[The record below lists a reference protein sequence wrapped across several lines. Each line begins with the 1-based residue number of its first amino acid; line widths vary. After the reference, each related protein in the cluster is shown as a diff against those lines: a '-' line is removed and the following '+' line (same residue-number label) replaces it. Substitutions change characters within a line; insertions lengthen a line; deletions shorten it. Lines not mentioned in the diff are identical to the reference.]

1 MRLRLTAV
9 AAALLF
15 LATGCGEDGSSSA
28 VAGEAATA
36 GASGDPT
43 TPTDPQTD
51 DPTDDPTEDP
61 TDGPTDGET
70 TAPGTELSYGDTAT
84 IALDAYDDS
93 PAIAEWTVT
102 GVEPGKD
109 PSTTFTPYRI
119 KVSLTAVTD
128 LSKTFLLPGFEF
140 EGLDSTGDDTIFN
153 VEPGC
158 ESEVDAS
165 TLEPGDTVELCI
177 PVMALEKGEL
187 TGVRYTGGDAYS
199 DRTGQPIVWKP

>member
-28 VAGEAATA
+28 VAGEPATA

-43 TPTDPQTD
+43 PTDPGTD
-51 DPTDDPTEDP
+51 DPTDDPTDE
-61 TDGPTDGET
+61 PTDGET
-70 TAPGTELSYGDTAT
+70 TAPGSELSYGDTAT
-84 IALDAYDDS
+84 IQLDTYTDE
-93 PAIAEWTVT
+93 PAVAEWTVI

-165 TLEPGDTVELCI
+165 TLKPGDTVELCI

>member
-1 MRLRLTAV
+1 MRLRPTAV

-15 LATGCGEDGSSSA
+15 LVAGCGDGSSSSA
-28 VAGEAATA
+28 VAGDAATT
-36 GASGDPT
+36 GTDPET
-43 TPTDPQTD
+43 ADPTDPGATE
-51 DPTDDPTEDP
+51 TTDPTESPD
-61 TDGPTDGET
+61 DGET

-84 IALDAYDDS
+84 IQLDTYTDE

-102 GVEPGKD
+102 GVEPGTD

-128 LSKTFLLPGFEF
+128 LSRTFLLPGFEF

-153 VEPGC
+153 VEAGC
-158 ESEVDAS
+158 ESEVDTA
-165 TLEPGDTVELCI
+165 TLEPGDSVELCI

-187 TGVRYTGGDAYS
+187 TGVRYTGGTTYD
-199 DRTGQPIVWKP
+199 DRTGEPIVWKP